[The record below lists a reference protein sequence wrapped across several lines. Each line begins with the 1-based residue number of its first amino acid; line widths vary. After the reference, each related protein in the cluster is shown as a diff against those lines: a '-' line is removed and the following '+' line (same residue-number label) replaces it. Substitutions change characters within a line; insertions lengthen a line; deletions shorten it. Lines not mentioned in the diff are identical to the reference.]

1 MTNDILI
8 VGEIRGGA
16 LKKVTKEL
24 IEAARRVSKETGGA
38 SDAVLIGKGA
48 RAAAA
53 GIAEYGLRTVTVCES
68 DALASYSTEGY
79 AATLAEIVQRSK
91 PSYVLLGATAMGRD
105 LAARA
110 AAKVDGVMFSD
121 CVDIRMEGAVCV
133 ARRPVYS
140 GKVYVELAR
149 GGDRVNFITI
159 RPNNVPPAAPSGAGT
174 TIESH
179 ETNVAREAIRAIVAE
194 FVPLEGGRPDL
205 TEADVIVSGGRAMKE
220 KANFKILEDLADVL
234 GAAVGA
240 SRAAVDSGFAPP
252 AVQVGQTGKIVNP
265 KLYIACGIS
274 GAIQHLAGMRTSKVI
289 VAINKD
295 PNAPIFERATYGIV
309 GDLFEVVPMLT
320 EEIRKALA

>member
-1 MTNDILI
+1 MN
-8 VGEIRGGA
+8 
-16 LKKVTKEL
+16 
-24 IEAARRVSKETGGA
+24 
-38 SDAVLIGKGA
+38 
-48 RAAAA
+48 
-53 GIAEYGLRTVTVCES
+53 
-68 DALASYSTEGY
+68 
-79 AATLAEIVQRSK
+79 

-110 AAKVDGVMFSD
+110 AAKADGVMFSD
-121 CVDIRMEGAVCV
+121 CVDLRMEGAVCV

-140 GKVYVELAR
+140 GKAYVELAR
-149 GGDRVNFITI
+149 SGERTNFITI
-159 RPNNVPPAAPSGAGT
+159 RPNNIPPASPTGGGT
-174 TIESH
+174 PIESH
-179 ETNVAREAIRAIVAE
+179 DAQVAREAIRAIVSE
-194 FVPLEGGRPDL
+194 FIPLEGGRPDL
-205 TEADVIVSGGRAMKE
+205 TEADVIVSGGRAMKD
-220 KANFKILEDLADVL
+220 KSNFRILEELADVL

-240 SRAAVDSGFAPP
+240 SRAAVDAGFAPP

-320 EEIRKALA
+320 EEMKRALA

>member
-1 MTNDILI
+1 MANDILI
-8 VGEIRGGA
+8 FGEVRGGA

-24 IEAARRVSKETGGA
+24 ITAARRISKESGGA
-38 SDAVLIGKGA
+38 VDAVLIGKGA
-48 RAAAA
+48 RAAAE
-53 GIAEYGLRTVTVCES
+53 GIAGYGLREITVCENET
-68 DALASYSTEGY
+68 LASYSTEGY
-79 AATLAEIVQRSK
+79 AAALADLVKRAK

-105 LAARA
+105 LAART

-121 CVDIRMEGAVCV
+121 CVDLRMEDGACV
-133 ARRPVYS
+133 ARRPVYA
-140 GKVYVELAR
+140 GRVYVDLVRR
-149 GGDRVNFITI
+149 GERTTFITI
-159 RPNNVPPAAPSGAGT
+159 RPNNVPPADPSGALT
-174 TIESH
+174 PIVASEAR
-179 ETNVAREAIRAIVAE
+179 VAREAIRAIVSE
-194 FVPLEGGRPDL
+194 FIALEGGRPDL
-205 TEADVIVSGGRAMKE
+205 TEADVIVSGGRALKE

-240 SRAAVDSGFAPP
+240 SRAAVDSGFAS
-252 AVQVGQTGKIVNP
+252 AAIQVGQTGKIVNP